1 VSSRPYASPTAV
13 HALVAG
19 RLARRSDAGRQQE
32 ATRPPGMRIAAEEAP
47 LAKENFMLR
56 KIVSVLL
63 AASFLALVGCN
74 TMEGLGQ
81 DIEKG
86 GQKLQNKAEE
96 AK

>member
-1 VSSRPYASPTAV
+1 
-13 HALVAG
+13 
-19 RLARRSDAGRQQE
+19 
-32 ATRPPGMRIAAEEAP
+32 MRIAAEEAP